1 MNFEKIS
8 SAEQPEDKHREN
20 GVEQSEPKES
30 GDIPSHLKNLKKISE
45 RPEQKE
51 INVDFLMAEAER
63 FDEKMKEML
72 ETLKNA
78 PEEKQKRMASI
89 YERSLVDFRR
99 SLKSELYLLKAE
111 LKNYVGIRAGH
122 FIDNFSASFST
133 KKSDIAIS
141 NTIGL
146 LKDENIPPVN
156 IPAIASILEQIGL
169 INYKLGLIEENKVL
183 VSGYTDRI

>member
-30 GDIPSHLKNLKKISE
+30 GDMPSFKKPKQISE

-51 INVDFLMAEAER
+51 INVDFLMAEAKR

-72 ETLKNA
+72 ETIKNA
-78 PEEKQKRMASI
+78 PEEERKRMAHI
-89 YERSLVDFRR
+89 YENSLVAFKRSLT
-99 SLKSELYLLKAE
+99 LELRHLKAE
-111 LKNYVGIRAGH
+111 LRNYVGIRTGH

-133 KKSDIAIS
+133 KKPDVAIS

-146 LKDENIPPVN
+146 LKDEDIPPVN